1 MPGNRTL
8 GTRKAA
14 EHERKTGG
22 NSGMTDRREGM
33 LRAEFQDWYPNV
45 EAGRWYVADELT
57 GLVLA
62 HRRFGTPQWELEQRL
77 PSDEHFDFRGGTPRG
92 DSASKTRRGDQS
104 WTS

>member
-1 MPGNRTL
+1 
-8 GTRKAA
+8 
-14 EHERKTGG
+14 
-22 NSGMTDRREGM
+22 MTDRREGM

-57 GLVLA
+57 NLVLA

-77 PSDEHFDFRGGTPRG
+77 PSDEHFEFRGGTPRG
-92 DSASKTRRGDQS
+92 SSVTKTRRGDPP